1 MFRSPTRATLAEYS
15 TSAKTARSSH
25 HLRMMK
31 FSYSFSLPT
40 AASPA
45 TAEKLHSYD
54 YNEFLLSLSAD
65 WRQVPNPRERTLSW
79 YSDKLKAE
87 ITVSVDFYE
96 VPESK
101 WANLAEVT
109 LDARHKALVEACGD
123 ALTVVSRSAKPYSGG
138 GGLEISYAAHTDD
151 MTHLYLGYA
160 TSRKV
165 FNFSLTGGANSAA
178 LIEFY
183 NKLMQSQ
190 LRVKVP

>member
-1 MFRSPTRATLAEYS
+1 
-15 TSAKTARSSH
+15 
-25 HLRMMK
+25 MMK

-45 TAEKLHSYD
+45 PAEKLHSYD

-79 YSDKLKAE
+79 YSDKIKAE
-87 ITVSVDFYE
+87 ITVSADFYE

-101 WANLAEVT
+101 WANVAEVT
-109 LDARHKALVEACGD
+109 LDARHKALLEACGD
-123 ALTVVSRSAKPYSGG
+123 TLTVVSRSAKPYSGG

-151 MTHLYLGYA
+151 MIHLYLGYI

-165 FNFSLTGGANSAA
+165 FNFSLTGGANKAT
-178 LIEFY
+178 LIELY

-190 LRVKVP
+190 LRVKIP

>member
-1 MFRSPTRATLAEYS
+1 
-15 TSAKTARSSH
+15 
-25 HLRMMK
+25 MMK

-79 YSDKLKAE
+79 YSDKLEAE

-101 WANLAEVT
+101 WANVAEVT

-123 ALTVVSRSAKPYSGG
+123 ALAVINRSAKPYSGG
-138 GGLEISYAAHTDD
+138 GGLEISYAAHTGD
-151 MTHLYLGYA
+151 MTHLYLGYV